1 MDNKHLN
8 NILNDLNI
16 RDIKD
21 AETDQE
27 NREKFETEG
36 LKLIKPGKTITI
48 DTGKIIGVENVVDV
62 IIKEIDPSIHII
74 SIEGVSGTGKSAT
87 ADSLHH
93 RLGTIKLS
101 FGEIF
106 RYLTY
111 RTIQDPN
118 VNYQNIFKNLNYKI
132 EGDKIYLYDDNVNV
146 SVKHSADLREKEL
159 EDLLPHIAAKI
170 QKNVI
175 SFTASEIERL
185 RTNLKKIV
193 LLEGRG
199 YTLDFL
205 PSDLRI
211 KLVADPKIRAERRL
225 AQEFKKQ

>member
-1 MDNKHLN
+1 MDNTHLN
-8 NILNDLNI
+8 SILNDLNI

-21 AETDQE
+21 AETDRE
-27 NREKFETEG
+27 NREKFEAEE
-36 LKLIKPGKTITI
+36 LKLIKPGKTIII

-62 IIKEIDPSIHII
+62 IIKEIDSNTHII
-74 SIEGVSGTGKSAT
+74 SIEGVSGTGKTDT
-87 ADSLHH
+87 ANALHD

-118 VNYQNIFKNLNYKI
+118 VNYSDIFKNLNYKI
-132 EGDKIYLYDDNVNV
+132 EDDKIHFYDKDVNV
-146 SVKHSADLREKEL
+146 SEKHFTDLREKEL

-185 RTNLKKIV
+185 RANLKKIV

-225 AQEFKKQ
+225 AQEFKK

>member
-1 MDNKHLN
+1 MDNNHLN
-8 NILNDLNI
+8 SILNDLNI

-27 NREKFETEG
+27 NRDKFESQG
-36 LKLIKPGKTITI
+36 LKLIKPEKSIII
-48 DTGKIIGVENVVDV
+48 DTGKIIGVENVADV
-62 IIKEIDPSIHII
+62 IIDKIDSDIHII
-74 SIEGVSGTGKSAT
+74 SIEGVSGTGKTDT
-87 ADSLHH
+87 ANALHR

-111 RTIQDPN
+111 RTIQDQN
-118 VNYQNIFKNLNYKI
+118 VNYLDIFKNLNYKI
-132 EGDKIYLYDDNVNV
+132 EGDKIHLYNKDVNV
-146 SVKHSADLREKEL
+146 SEKHFTDLREKEL

-175 SFTASEIERL
+175 AFTASEIERL
-185 RTNLKKIV
+185 RADLKKIV

-225 AQEFKKQ
+225 AQKFKK